1 MNGGPSTGRSAVDR
15 RRLIL
20 AGVLGLLLVSEMAL
34 GPFYPQLFRDVYG
47 RTDPSDTG
55 LFVWASRLSAM
66 IALPLLGL
74 LARRI
79 GAQRVVTG
87 GLVVAACADVALPFA
102 PTFEAF
108 TVISAIAAASGS
120 ALLLAYPALVQLD
133 DEEGGAPG
141 IVWFAGLFHAAVIAA
156 AAAGALIVAL
166 PDPRI
171 GLAAFAPVTLTLL
184 VLSRR
189 AMGSTTAADATD
201 DGRLPVSLP
210 ETAMEAAE
218 AARLTGADLDGSEAE
233 AHPTTHVVQGDMRE
247 MLSDADPA
255 YRVGRQPVSDA
266 DRRDDG
272 TGPRD
277 PRDHATRRR
286 DHADRRDR
294 RRALVAA
301 VVPLLIGFALIATVL
316 DFSMAVVRPFFVS
329 ALEEDGRGAA
339 LSAAL
344 FLLPSVAALA
354 TLPFAVRAEARFG
367 RALLPL
373 ALLVGAGGLALQTV
387 AADQL
392 PALVA
397 GRVLFGVGIV
407 LAQVE
412 VDRRIFAVAGVDG
425 PGFAAS
431 ETARGLGLVL
441 APLAA
446 AAAATND
453 LLLPLAVG
461 AAGLALAAVAAL
473 IVLYLPHPARKATRV
488 PSL

>member
-1 MNGGPSTGRSAVDR
+1 VSGRSTDR
-15 RRLIL
+15 RRLVL

-34 GPFYPQLFRDVYG
+34 GPFYPQLFADVYG

-55 LFVWASRLSAM
+55 LFVWAARLSAM

-87 GLVVAACADVALPFA
+87 GLLVAACADVALPFA

-108 TVISAIAAASGS
+108 TVISAVAAASGS

-133 DEEGGAPG
+133 GEGGAPG

-189 AMGSTTAADATD
+189 ALGGEVADDAAASA
-201 DGRLPVSLP
+201 LPRSLP
-210 ETAMEAAE
+210 ETATEAPD
-218 AARLTGADLDGSEAE
+218 AAGL
-233 AHPTTHVVQGDMRE
+233 
-247 MLSDADPA
+247 
-255 YRVGRQPVSDA
+255 
-266 DRRDDG
+266 
-272 TGPRD
+272 
-277 PRDHATRRR
+277 
-286 DHADRRDR
+286 RDR
-294 RRALVAA
+294 RRAVVAT
-301 VVPLLIGFALIATVL
+301 VLPLLIGFALVATVL

-354 TLPFAVRAEARFG
+354 TLPFAARIERRLG
-367 RALLPL
+367 AAVLPL
-373 ALLVGAGGLALQTV
+373 ALLVGAGGLVLQAV
-387 AADQL
+387 AADAL
-392 PALVA
+392 PALIT
-397 GRVLFGVGIV
+397 GRIVFGVGVV

-412 VDRRIFAVAGVDG
+412 VDRRIFAVAGADG

-446 AAAATND
+446 AAAATSD

-461 AAGLALAAVAAL
+461 AAGLAFAAAAAL
-473 IVLYLPHPARKATRV
+473 VLLLLPHTARKAPRV